1 MGCLSRILVVG
12 ALLVQVIASG
22 LALLVLGSAGVLG
35 SAAIINSDDAFLVF
49 IAVAL
54 SLLATVVLA
63 VKIWIGSRRRKHMER
78 ELAELRARSIAG
90 GRATTES
97 LRS

>member
-22 LALLVLGSAGVLG
+22 LALLVLG